1 MLLLMV
7 VAMTW
12 NSGFQVSPLY
22 SKEGSGVLMERNL
35 CFDLTKDNTACKL
48 ELSKNE

>member
-1 MLLLMV
+1 MLLLTV

-12 NSGFQVSPLY
+12 NWGFQASPLY
-22 SKEGSGVLMERNL
+22 SKEGSSVLLEPNL
-35 CFDLTKDNTACKL
+35 CFDLTEDNTACKL